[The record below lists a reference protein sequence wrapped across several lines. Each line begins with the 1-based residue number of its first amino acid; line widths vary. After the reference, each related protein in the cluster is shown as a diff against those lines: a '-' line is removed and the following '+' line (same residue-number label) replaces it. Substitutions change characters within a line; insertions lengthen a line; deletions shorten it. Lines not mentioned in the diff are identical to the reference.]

1 MSRHYRING
10 ITGWRED
17 SCMMEGDASHEGDRA
32 VQQLLE
38 EERVAKIDNGNAKGI
53 PFVCEAENEE
63 EAIEKYNEKFCDGE
77 YLLADEADIEEVHKF
92 SVDLLVDTTISLEVY
107 GTDADDALSSAMMT
121 EIDQEE
127 LVIDERHG
135 VGATNEDT
143 GEYTE
148 LY

>member
-1 MSRHYRING
+1 MSRHYRIKK

-17 SCMMEGDASHEGDRA
+17 SCMMAGDASHEGDRA
-32 VQQLLE
+32 IQQLLE
-38 EERVAKIDNGNAKGI
+38 YERVEKIDNGNAKGL

-63 EAIEKYNEKFCDGE
+63 EAIEKYNAEFCDGE

-92 SVDLLVDTTISLEVY
+92 RVDLQVDTTISLDVY